1 MVSWSPPDLGCLL
14 ACASSDGQVSVL
26 EFRDN
31 QWGHTIF
38 PAHTMGVNAVSW
50 APSGGLPGAIARKSD
65 ASAPSTP
72 TRRFATG
79 GSDNEVKIWEWNAQQ
94 NTYTQML
101 SLPEGHSDWVRDV
114 AWSPT
119 LLSKTYI
126 ASASQDK
133 SVKIW
138 TSTNPNETGSWI
150 LATTLKDFGDAV
162 LWRVSWSLS
171 GNVLAVSGSD
181 GRVTLWKE
189 NLRGVWECV
198 KTITE

>member
-1 MVSWSPPDLGCLL
+1 MVAWAPPDLGCLL

-26 EFRDN
+26 DFAN
-31 QWGHTIF
+31 NTWSHTLIS
-38 PAHTMGVNAVSW
+38 AHGMGVNAVSW
-50 APSGGLPGAIARKSD
+50 SPSGGLPGAIARKAD
-65 ASAPSTP
+65 PSQQT
-72 TRRFATG
+72 TNRRFVTG
-79 GSDNEVKIWEWNAQQ
+79 GSDNEVKIWEWNQQQ

-133 SVKIW
+133 TVKIW
-138 TSTNPNETGSWI
+138 TSTNPTDINSWQ

-181 GRVTLWKE
+181 GKVTLWKE
-189 NLRGVWECV
+189 NLKGCILYVMEL
-198 KTITE
+198 